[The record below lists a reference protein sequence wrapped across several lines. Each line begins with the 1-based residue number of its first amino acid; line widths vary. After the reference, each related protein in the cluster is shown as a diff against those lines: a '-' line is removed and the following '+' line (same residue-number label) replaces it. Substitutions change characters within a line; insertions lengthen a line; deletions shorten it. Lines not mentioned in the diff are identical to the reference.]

1 MYYRFTSQRT
11 WPFMPDLEPDSK
23 QQIAAAITTV
33 VLPSCLLLS
42 MLAAFGI
49 GGYYLGCQRNDTEDG
64 SFVSS
69 AASGRDLRA
78 ASAPLIGKAD
88 YQINLGEHTI
98 ADIVKKT
105 APSVVSIDVSAD
117 QMPVAAG
124 AQIPG
129 PNCPGQ
135 DYFYGKGMSPHRN
148 RYEHNS
154 SASGLIY
161 SDDGYIITCS
171 HVIKDAEKVKVIL
184 ADKRAF
190 KAQVVGQD
198 SYSDIALLKINA
210 THLPAARLGDSAQV
224 SPGDWAIAI
233 GTPMRL
239 ENTVSLGIV
248 SATGRT
254 IDDPG
259 ARAEL
264 IQTDAAINP
273 GNSGGPLIN
282 VQGEVIG
289 VTTAV
294 QRFAQNIGFAVPT
307 RTVQKV
313 VNQLKKT
320 GKVQRA
326 FLGIHMEEIDR
337 ALYGDADKID
347 LTDGVLI
354 TSVYAQSPAAKAN
367 LISGD
372 IIKKMDNQPVHK
384 VADLRRILEQHVPGD
399 TVQFLVQR
407 PQGDVVCNV
416 VVSDN
421 PYP

>member
-1 MYYRFTSQRT
+1 
-11 WPFMPDLEPDSK
+11 MPDSRPENSK
-23 QQIAAAITTV
+23 PHQIVTALTTV

-49 GGYYLGCQRNDTEDG
+49 GGYYLGCQRGDAGDATSRQTAAPG
-64 SFVSS
+64 S
-69 AASGRDLRA
+69 DLRPATASLTGNA
-78 ASAPLIGKAD
+78 AC
-88 YQINLGEHTI
+88 QINLGEHTI

-117 QMPVAAG
+117 QMPAVAAG

-135 DYFYGKGMSPHRN
+135 DYFYGKGMSPHRT

-210 THLPAARLGDSAQV
+210 SHLPAARLGDSAQV

-289 VTTAV
+289 VATAV

-307 RTVQKV
+307 RTVKKV
-313 VNQLKKT
+313 AEQLKKN

-347 LTDGVLI
+347 LTDGVLV
-354 TSVYAQSPAAKAN
+354 TNVYAQSPAAKAH
-367 LISGD
+367 LLSGD
-372 IIKKMDNQPVHK
+372 IIKKMDDQPVHK

-399 TVQFLVQR
+399 TVEFLVQR
-407 PQGDVVCNV
+407 PQGDVLCKV

>member
-1 MYYRFTSQRT
+1 MSDTRT
-11 WPFMPDLEPDSK
+11 GSK
-23 QQIAAAITTV
+23 NQIVTALTTV

-42 MLAAFGI
+42 LLAAFGV
-49 GGYYLGCQRNDTEDG
+49 GGYYLGCRQSDPGESGMRETGAGGQELRPTTASLTG
-64 SFVSS
+64 S
-69 AASGRDLRA
+69 AAC
-78 ASAPLIGKAD
+78 
-88 YQINLGEHTI
+88 QINLGEHTI

-135 DYFYGKGMSPHRN
+135 GDYFYGKGMSPHRT

-161 SDDGYIITCS
+161 SKDGYVITCS
-171 HVIKDAEKVKVIL
+171 HVIKDADKVKVIL

-210 THLPAARLGDSAQV
+210 TDLPAAKLGDSARV

-289 VTTAV
+289 VATAV

-307 RTVQKV
+307 RTVRKV
-313 VNQLKKT
+313 VEQLKKN

-354 TSVYAQSPAAKAN
+354 TNVYDKSPAAQAH

-372 IIKKMDNQPVHK
+372 IIKRMDNQPVHK

-399 TVQFLVQR
+399 MVEFLVQR
-407 PQGDVVCNV
+407 PQGDVVCKV

>member
-1 MYYRFTSQRT
+1 
-11 WPFMPDLEPDSK
+11 MPDKTANSDDRHL
-23 QQIAAAITTV
+23 AAVITTV
-33 VLPSCLLLS
+33 VLPSALLLA
-42 MLAAFGI
+42 MLAAFGV
-49 GGYYLGCQRNDTEDG
+49 GGYYIGFLQREKADG
-64 SFVSS
+64 ELVSS
-69 AASGRDLRA
+69 DSAAFRPT
-78 ASAPLIGKAD
+78 SATLTSSALQLG
-88 YQINLGEHTI
+88 GEHTI
-98 ADIVKKT
+98 SNIVKKT

-117 QMPVAAG
+117 QIPVAAAG
-124 AQIPG
+124 KK
-129 PNCPGQ
+129 CPGQ

-154 SASGLIY
+154 SASGVVY
-161 SDDGYIITCS
+161 SRDGYIITCS
-171 HVIKDAEKVKVIL
+171 HVIKDADKVKVIL

-190 KAQVVGQD
+190 KAQVIGQD

-210 THLPAARLGDSAQV
+210 DNLPVAKFGDSANIN
-224 SPGDWAIAI
+224 PGDWAIAI

-239 ENTVSLGIV
+239 ENTVSLGII

-289 VTTAV
+289 ITTAV

-307 RTVQKV
+307 RTVEKV
-313 VNQLKKT
+313 VEQLKKR

-337 ALYGDADKID
+337 ALYGDADKIE
-347 LTDGVLI
+347 LTDGVLV
-354 TSVYAQSPAAKAN
+354 TNVYAQSPADKAH
-367 LISGD
+367 IVSGD
-372 IIKKMDNQPVHK
+372 IIKKMDDVAVHK
-384 VADLRRILEQHVPGD
+384 VSDLRRILEQHVPGD
-399 TVQFLVQR
+399 VVEFLVER
-407 PQGDVVCNV
+407 PGGDVICKVLV
-416 VVSDN
+416 EQSPD
-421 PYP
+421 P